1 MQAHVCGPDD
11 VEAATHSRLRV
22 WCGVVGRRARQ
33 VTKLTQV
40 SDTRYKCTLSDGG
53 DVAEAVLSNTVSQ
66 YVNDESLA
74 ELGLLKVDK
83 FTVMEHNGDK
93 K

>member
-1 MQAHVCGPDD
+1 MAGGCV
-11 VEAATHSRLRV
+11 
-22 WCGVVGRRARQ
+22 RQ

-40 SDTRYKCTLSDGG
+40 SGTRYKCTLSDGG
-53 DVAEAVLSNTVSQ
+53 AVAEAVLSNTVSQ
-66 YVNDESLA
+66 FVNDESLV

-83 FTVMEHNGDK
+83 FTIMEHNGDK